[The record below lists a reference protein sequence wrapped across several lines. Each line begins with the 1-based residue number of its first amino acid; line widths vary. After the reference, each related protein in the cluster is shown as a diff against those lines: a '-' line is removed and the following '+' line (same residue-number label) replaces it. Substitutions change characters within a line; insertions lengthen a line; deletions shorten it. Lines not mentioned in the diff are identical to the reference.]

1 MDKYLF
7 FTDGDTVDAS
17 GDLACYPLSSFLGFK
32 VSASDTVSLGMQ
44 FVSCVTG
51 PGATTEIDTVDLVIT
66 AAKHKK
72 VIESITKAINAA
84 SFDDNSGLIVVCDA
98 LNSVFADSDIT
109 GCEITHD
116 S

>member
-7 FTDGDTVDAS
+7 FTDGDTVDAV
-17 GDLACYPLSSFLGFK
+17 GDVACYPLSSFLGFK

-72 VIESITKAINAA
+72 VIQSITKAINAA
-84 SFDDNSGLIVVCDA
+84 TFDDNSGLIVVCDA

-109 GCEITHD
+109 GCAITHD

>member
-7 FTDGDTVDAS
+7 FTDGDTIDAAA
-17 GDLACYPLSSFLGFK
+17 DMACYPLSSFLGFSVDASDAVSVAMK
-32 VSASDTVSLGMQ
+32 FVSA
-44 FVSCVTG
+44 VTG
-51 PGATTEIDTVDLVIT
+51 PGATTEIDTVSLVIT

-109 GCEITHD
+109 GCAITHD

>member
-1 MDKYLF
+1 MDKFLF
-7 FTDGDTVDAS
+7 FTDGDTIDAS
-17 GDLACYPLSSFLGFK
+17 GDMACYPLSSFLGFS
-32 VSASDTVSLGMQ
+32 VSASDAVSLGMR
-44 FVSCVTG
+44 FKSAVTG
-51 PGATTEIDTVDLVIT
+51 SAAATEVDVVDLVIT
-66 AAKHKK
+66 SAKHKK

-109 GCEITHD
+109 GCAITHD

>member
-1 MDKYLF
+1 MEKFLF
-7 FTDGDTVDAS
+7 FTDGDTVDAV
-17 GDLACYPLSSFLGFK
+17 GDMACYPLSSFLGFK
-32 VSASDTVSLGMQ
+32 VSASDAVSLGMQ

-72 VIESITKAINAA
+72 VIASITKAINAA
-84 SFDDNSGLIVVCDA
+84 SFGDNSGLIVICDA
-98 LNSVFADSDIT
+98 LASEFADSDIT
-109 GCEITHD
+109 GCAITHD

>member
-1 MDKYLF
+1 M
-7 FTDGDTVDAS
+7 
-17 GDLACYPLSSFLGFK
+17 ACYRLSSFLGFK

-72 VIESITKAINAA
+72 VIASITKAINAA
-84 SFDDNSGLIVVCDA
+84 SFGDNSGLIVICDA
-98 LNSVFADSDIT
+98 LASEFADSDIT
-109 GCEITHD
+109 GCAITHD